1 MMVNKNIFI
10 FSRTSKF
17 HPFNFLT
24 LLHGDVG
31 LLDLGLVEAGLAG
44 GLLLGEE
51 VLPVLG
57 EGLHLGDDDV
67 GGADAD
73 VDGLAAGLLPL
84 DPLDVDD
91 VLLPVDLDDLAGLLA
106 LELAADD
113 LDLVVLDQGHGA
125 DVVLGPELFGESGGH
140 DLAPEVGGRIEV
152 GLSRP
157 AGLAGD
163 GGVLLGHGGV
173 DVFLTGEKNF
183 CKFDLRL

>member
-1 MMVNKNIFI
+1 MMVSKNIFI
-10 FSRTSKF
+10 FSITSKF

-24 LLHGDVG
+24 LLHGDIG

-57 EGLHLGDDDV
+57 QLHLGDDDV

-91 VLLPVDLDDLAGLLA
+91 VFLPVDLDDLAGLLA

-113 LDLVVLDQGHGA
+113 LY
-125 DVVLGPELFGESGGH
+125 
-140 DLAPEVGGRIEV
+140 
-152 GLSRP
+152 
-157 AGLAGD
+157 
-163 GGVLLGHGGV
+163 
-173 DVFLTGEKNF
+173 
-183 CKFDLRL
+183 